1 MQRFDQH
8 NFLSCITYIEGLS
21 WHLNYKQI
29 MTAEIKKIKSIKQIA
44 DLQDEDI
51 LKKVELLLD
60 SSKNVDPMVES
71 LLKPIKEKI
80 DIEQLKKEQNYQ
92 SFDKKE
98 IDRLIKEIDLQEP
111 LEDLIN
117 MI

>member
-1 MQRFDQH
+1 
-8 NFLSCITYIEGLS
+8 
-21 WHLNYKQI
+21 
-29 MTAEIKKIKSIKQIA
+29 MTAEIKKIKLIKQIA
-44 DLQDEDI
+44 DLQDEEV

-60 SSKNVDPMVES
+60 NSDRLDSVFES
-71 LLKPIKEKI
+71 LLKPIEDKI

-92 SFDKKE
+92 GFDKKE
-98 IDRLIKEIDLQEP
+98 VDRLIKEIDLQEP

>member
-1 MQRFDQH
+1 
-8 NFLSCITYIEGLS
+8 
-21 WHLNYKQI
+21 
-29 MTAEIKKIKSIKQIA
+29 
-44 DLQDEDI
+44 LQDEDI

-60 SSKNVDPMVES
+60 SSKNVDSMVES

-92 SFDKKE
+92 GFDKKE

-117 MI
+117 II

>member
-1 MQRFDQH
+1 M
-8 NFLSCITYIEGLS
+8 
-21 WHLNYKQI
+21 
-29 MTAEIKKIKSIKQIA
+29 
-44 DLQDEDI
+44 QDEDI

-60 SSKNVDPMVES
+60 SSKNVDSMVES

-92 SFDKKE
+92 GFDKKE

-117 MI
+117 II

>member
-1 MQRFDQH
+1 
-8 NFLSCITYIEGLS
+8 
-21 WHLNYKQI
+21 
-29 MTAEIKKIKSIKQIA
+29 MTAEIKKIMLIKQIA
-44 DLQDEDI
+44 DLQDDEM

-60 SSKNVDPMVES
+60 SSDKLDPILKN

-80 DIEQLKKEQNYQ
+80 DIEPFKKEQNYQ
-92 SFDKKE
+92 GFHKKE
-98 IDRLIKEIDLQEP
+98 VDRLIKEIDLQEP